1 LTNQR
6 GKAIQIKRST
16 PIIKI
21 NPAPI
26 KETKRGKICSQQ
38 HLYKEIKLLPVTA
51 SKKGVQRL
59 N

>member
-1 LTNQR
+1 M
-6 GKAIQIKRST
+6 
-16 PIIKI
+16 KI

-26 KETKRGKICSQQ
+26 KETKRGKICNQQ